1 MNIYKDFIKST
12 KAHESLLIVI
22 LIIYIIFD
30 IPTPHSLLSLVNNG
44 IFQAILIVLVFSLF
58 FYVNPIISILAII
71 AVFTLI
77 DRSKRYMNSLV
88 LNEKNKFNNM
98 LNYNQIPNSSN
109 LTNNALTQYN
119 ANQESVELE
128 VDIVNKMAPP
138 VIESNEQFSFQP
150 VTNKQHNAHNV
161 HESYELS

>member
-12 KAHESLLIVI
+12 KAHESLLVVI

-30 IPTPHSLLSLVNNG
+30 IHTPTHLLSLVNNG
-44 IFQAILIVLVFSLF
+44 IFQAILIILVISLF

-71 AVFTLI
+71 AVFILI
-77 DRSKRYMNSLV
+77 DRSKKQINSFA
-88 LNEKNKFNNM
+88 LNENNKFNNM
-98 LNYNQIPNSSN
+98 LNYNEIA
-109 LTNNALTQYN
+109 NNNNLTQYN
-119 ANQESVELE
+119 ANNESVELE
-128 VDIVNKMAPP
+128 VDMVNQMAPP

-161 HESYELS
+161 NESYELS

>member
-30 IPTPHSLLSLVNNG
+30 IPTPHNLLSLVNNG

-71 AVFTLI
+71 AVFILI

-88 LNEKNKFNNM
+88 INEKNKFNNM

-109 LTNNALTQYN
+109 LTNNALNQYN

-128 VDIVNKMAPP
+128 VDMVNKMAPP

>member
-12 KAHESLLIVI
+12 KAHESLLVVI

-30 IPTPHSLLSLVNNG
+30 IPTPHNLLSLVNNG

-77 DRSKRYMNSLV
+77 DRSKRSMNSLV

-109 LTNNALTQYN
+109 LTNNSLTQYN

-128 VDIVNKMAPP
+128 VDIINKMAPP
-138 VIESNEQFSFQP
+138 VLESNEQFSFQP

>member
-12 KAHESLLIVI
+12 KAHESLLAVI

-30 IPTPHSLLSLVNNG
+30 IQTPHSLLFIVNNG

-71 AVFTLI
+71 AVFILI
-77 DRSKRYMNSLV
+77 DRSKRHLNSLT
-88 LNEKNKFNNM
+88 LSENNKFNSM

-109 LTNNALTQYN
+109 LVNNSLTQYN
-119 ANQESVELE
+119 ENQESVELE
-128 VDIVNKMAPP
+128 VDIVNKMAPQ
-138 VIESNEQFSFQP
+138 VTDSDETFSFQP
-150 VTNKQHNAHNV
+150 VTNKHHNAQNV
-161 HESYELS
+161 NDSYELS